1 MGKRG
6 LFMFICP
13 VALFKFHSAWYF
25 ETANTAS
32 LKRKH
37 SVLTVE
43 MKMEIV
49 RALENRTSPKSIS
62 QKFEVA
68 RSWGSVSLWVSH
80 SPLLKVGVIVEHVQ
94 KNAID
99 KRMQMLV
106 TSWELQ
112 TVPSC
117 RWGPVPGGPNEKS
130 SSVIIFYHT
139 FMILG
144 STQTISLLICTWTT
158 T

>member
-1 MGKRG
+1 MAMKNEIVSSVNFLLKKVLLMGKRG

-49 RALENRTSPKSIS
+49 RALENRASLKSFS

-68 RSWGSVSLWVSH
+68 RSWGRVSL
-80 SPLLKVGVIVEHVQ
+80 
-94 KNAID
+94 
-99 KRMQMLV
+99 
-106 TSWELQ
+106 
-112 TVPSC
+112 
-117 RWGPVPGGPNEKS
+117 
-130 SSVIIFYHT
+130 
-139 FMILG
+139 
-144 STQTISLLICTWTT
+144 
-158 T
+158 